1 MSSPICYDNEDESE
15 SVINRRNWRHELS
28 KSYNDI
34 SKPIELSRTV
44 SAMQAYKDKTQ
55 SVYDLPKPS
64 RLFGWTDEFNFQSYD
79 GLRGQERSDGFRT
92 NTLHHPCDK
101 VKRSKSFAVGGTS
114 SDKSSTSE
122 DLLGDRLRGG
132 HIQTKSYKQTK
143 VSSPPKMSP
152 PSDHFFPP
160 GGGNLEIPIAPPKE
174 FAGLSPDIQQHYDDA
189 KRQLRQH
196 PKKLKKKHRMSPSA
210 NSPNTGIGG
219 SSLSPQSVLQQQ
231 QQHPGASVASTADAV
246 YEFERKIP
254 MQSSILE
261 AQKFKTVIFIN

>member
-79 GLRGQERSDGFRT
+79 GLRGQERSDGLRT
-92 NTLHHPCDK
+92 KAMLHPCDK

-122 DLLGDRLRGG
+122 DLLGDGLRG
-132 HIQTKSYKQTK
+132 HVQSSCYKQTK

-152 PSDHFFPP
+152 PDHFFPHHP
-160 GGGNLEIPIAPPKE
+160 GNLEIPIAPPKE
-174 FAGLSPDIQQHYDDA
+174 FAGLSPNIQHHYDEA
-189 KRQLRQH
+189 KRQLRAH
-196 PKKLKKKHRMSPSA
+196 PGGKKPKKSKHRTSAAAA
-210 NSPNTGIGG
+210 NSPNNSGIGA
-219 SSLSPQSVLQQQ
+219 SSLSPQPVQQQ
-231 QQHPGASVASTADAV
+231 QQHQDS
-246 YEFERKIP
+246 
-254 MQSSILE
+254 
-261 AQKFKTVIFIN
+261 